1 MATLLHKKLVAS
13 CVEPKVFGGT
23 RISGQLNPVNHQLH
37 DVAPKRLKNLVGSTF
52 TFRLKLSPFNFFS
65 KHQPFPISRIFD
77 NNQRPPLPNF
87 AGNGGANNL
96 GDDMPGAGAVKAQ
109 PSSNVTNVVPL
120 NHTALQRKLQG
131 RVVASLYNLFR
142 VESQLT
148 VHNFQRILTSF
159 FPKKKEEEKYDF
171 VTFVMAPNEKIGSS
185 IVDQAEKNMDQSE
198 QKQIKRICWYK
209 CELSGPKKYI

>member
-1 MATLLHKKLVAS
+1 M
-13 CVEPKVFGGT
+13 
-23 RISGQLNPVNHQLH
+23 
-37 DVAPKRLKNLVGSTF
+37 
-52 TFRLKLSPFNFFS
+52 
-65 KHQPFPISRIFD
+65 
-77 NNQRPPLPNF
+77 
-87 AGNGGANNL
+87 GGANNL

-120 NHTALQRKLQG
+120 NHTG
-131 RVVASLYNLFR
+131 M
-142 VESQLT
+142 
-148 VHNFQRILTSF
+148 

>member
-1 MATLLHKKLVAS
+1 M
-13 CVEPKVFGGT
+13 
-23 RISGQLNPVNHQLH
+23 
-37 DVAPKRLKNLVGSTF
+37 
-52 TFRLKLSPFNFFS
+52 
-65 KHQPFPISRIFD
+65 
-77 NNQRPPLPNF
+77 
-87 AGNGGANNL
+87 GGANNL

-131 RVVASLYNLFR
+131 RVVAALYNLFR

-159 FPKKKEEEKYDF
+159 QKKKEEEKYDF

-198 QKQIKRICWYK
+198 QKQIKRISLNK
-209 CELSGPKKYI
+209 NRSSGSAGTSVN